1 LNPTPCNFWSPKC
14 PLHGQLPSFFKIV
27 SFIFN
32 GFVTLLDAALHGLS
46 HASIG
51 FLVSLVLIHRH
62 SLYSHS
68 ELNNS
73 KSVGPSWEIPHVFDF
88 LFVWLHDGVLSFCK
102 FPFDS
107 APPEK
112 VTL

>member
-1 LNPTPCNFWSPKC
+1 M
-14 PLHGQLPSFFKIV
+14 HGQLPSFLKTV

-32 GFVTLLDAALHGLS
+32 GFVTLLDAALHGFS

-51 FLVSLVLIHRH
+51 FLVSLLLIHH
-62 SLYSHS
+62 HLLNSHS

-73 KSVGPSWEIPHVFDF
+73 KSVGPSWEIPHVSDL
-88 LFVWLHDGVLSFCK
+88 LFVWLRDGVLSFCK